1 MTPAASAAPVHVIP
15 TPWGRFSL
23 FSYFIDAPEPAIVD
37 TGVTG
42 SPTHGIVPALER
54 LGRRVEEIR
63 WILLTHGHVDHIG
76 GAHELWELTGGR
88 AKVVIGRRD
97 APLLRSRRAH
107 VDEYLQGRGRYLH
120 DPAGE
125 AQQVAVIEAAI
136 SGELEPTRLVSDGD
150 RLSLGGEISLRVVDV
165 PGHSA
170 GAVAYVVEGQGDVF
184 VGDSVERYGAA
195 SAFPSFGDPDAY
207 RDSLL
212 RLRDEVRPKRL
223 FLGHPY
229 RNADGQPGEVALD
242 RAGAAVAIQESLANE
257 ARIRAA
263 VSAHPAAASD
273 SPYAPFE
280 RVAQALGYT
289 FDPALEPSPFFTTMH
304 GYATTAEH

>member
-1 MTPAASAAPVHVIP
+1 MTPATSATPVHVIP

-42 SPTHGIVPALER
+42 SPTQGIVPALAQ

-63 WILLTHGHVDHIG
+63 WILITHGHVDHIG
-76 GAHELWELTGGR
+76 GAHELWELTGRR
-88 AKVVIGRRD
+88 AEVVIGRHD

-107 VDEYLQGRGRYLH
+107 VAEYLQGRGRYLH
-120 DPAGE
+120 NPAGE
-125 AQQVAVIEAAI
+125 AQQVAVTEAAI
-136 SGELEPTRLVSDGD
+136 SGELDPTRVVSDGD
-150 RLSLGGEISLRVVDV
+150 RLSLGGEVSVSVIDV
-165 PGHSA
+165 PGHSP
-170 GAVAYVVEGQGDVF
+170 GAVAYVIDGQRDVF

-195 SAFPSFGDPDAY
+195 SAFPSFDDPDAY
-207 RDSLL
+207 RNSLL
-212 RLRDEVRPKRL
+212 RLRDEVRPERL

-229 RNADGQPGEVALD
+229 RGADSQPGKVALD
-242 RAGAAVAIQESLANE
+242 RRDAEVALQESLDNE

-263 VSAHPAAASD
+263 FDAHPATASD

-280 RVAQALGYT
+280 RVSRALGYT